1 MYQSQSLPEQTKD
14 NVSPLTESITPPNG
28 SSPSTLRIVDDS
40 DDEDYQNIRNN
51 DFKNFATH
59 RASYKRA
66 IEEFDNTPPRSPYA
80 RRVHPTE
87 KIKLR

>member
-1 MYQSQSLPEQTKD
+1 MYQSQSVPETTEDGLP
-14 NVSPLTESITPPNG
+14 LAESVTPPK
-28 SSPSTLRIVDDS
+28 STSTTLEANDDS
-40 DDEDYQNIRNN
+40 DHEEYDNIRNN

-59 RASYKRA
+59 RSSYKRA

-87 KIKLR
+87 KRKLR